1 MLCCIVFAMAQPH
14 RDVYKNHG
22 NACGYSDL
30 FYYTPYSWTPP
41 IIPRKGH
48 NMVAVMPALNR
59 SLGIER
65 CGSFLLIEDDMY
77 LAYDKMHWI
86 TATQHAHPQKV
97 LQFGNAY
104 AMPRSALSKLV
115 NAFPSI
121 FRYADNK
128 EVMHAH
134 IGCPVGVHKPL
145 QGNNCAQ
152 DTLLPQMFR
161 QVGVEVVGS
170 NGGCAADA
178 FNVCFELKN
187 AWGIANIVAAACNA
201 SVYNALSYE
210 QQRYM
215 DRRSQAT
222 IFHHCSLHQFR
233 SVASCIS

>member
-1 MLCCIVFAMAQPH
+1 MYTRITAMRAVIATCFITRPIVG
-14 RDVYKNHG
+14 R
-22 NACGYSDL
+22 
-30 FYYTPYSWTPP
+30 PP
-41 IIPRKGH
+41 SSPVR
-48 NMVAVMPALNR
+48 VTTWLR
-59 SLGIER
+59 SCLP
-65 CGSFLLIEDDMY
+65 STDDMY